1 MIKIEHLT
9 KKFNS
14 FVALND
20 ISLHVQQNEIY
31 GFIGHNGA
39 GKSTTMNII
48 SGLSKH
54 YEGTC
59 VVNQKDVSTIIK
71 AGDLN
76 IGFLPE
82 NPQFYPWMSAFEYL
96 MYIDQSKDKQKIHQL
111 IEWAGLKEHAQRKIK
126 GYSRGMKQRLG
137 MAVALINDP
146 ELLIF
151 DEPSSAL
158 DPQGR
163 SEILQM
169 MIDLKKRGKTIM
181 FSTHILS
188 DVERICDRV
197 GMIANGEMIFEKS
210 LQDLLMEN
218 VKPILEFELS
228 KELHV
233 DHQNMLKNVENVNN
247 LSIKNNVVEVTLKQ
261 RRPSSNDLLKT
272 LLELGYEVISFNQK
286 RNSLESLFI
295 ERGNNNGR

>member
-9 KKFNS
+9 KTFNS

-54 YEGTC
+54 YQGTC
-59 VVNQKDVSTIIK
+59 VVNQKDVSTIIRP
-71 AGDLN
+71 GDLN

-197 GMIANGEMIFEKS
+197 GMIANGEMVFEKS

-218 VKPILEFELS
+218 IKPIFEFELS